1 MRACTS
7 CDSGVYVCVRVYV
20 FVHTVVRHVCGA
32 CICLLVCAC
41 VCVCA
46 CMCVCGWVGVC
57 VCGGYTD
64 MTSHDEIDK
73 VDF

>member
-1 MRACTS
+1 MFVSLCVRVSVRVCVWVGG
-7 CDSGVYVCVRVYV
+7 CVCVR
-20 FVHTVVRHVCGA
+20 A
-32 CICLLVCAC
+32 
-41 VCVCA
+41 
-46 CMCVCGWVGVC
+46 C

>member
-1 MRACTS
+1 MFVSLCVR
-7 CDSGVYVCVRVYV
+7 VCVRV
-20 FVHTVVRHVCGA
+20 
-32 CICLLVCAC
+32 C
-41 VCVCA
+41 VWVGGCVCA
-46 CMCVCGWVGVC
+46 C

>member
-1 MRACTS
+1 MFVS
-7 CDSGVYVCVRVYV
+7 LCVRV
-20 FVHTVVRHVCGA
+20 
-32 CICLLVCAC
+32 C
-41 VCVCA
+41 VCVYV
-46 CMCVCGWVGVC
+46 CVCGWVGVC